1 MAAASPAKDKT
12 TAKSTDAGTST
23 QDAAEKPK
31 RESDY
36 TVLEKVALDDLDAF
50 LDSDKVRDVTD
61 VYVKIGTSRG
71 RTDKDAIGRLIGDED
86 DGTFVGLS
94 RFNERTPETK
104 TRVSRSWR

>member
-12 TAKSTDAGTST
+12 TAKSTDAGAST

-36 TVLEKVALDDLDAF
+36 TVLQKVALDDLDAY
-50 LDSDKVRDVTD
+50 LDGKLDVQD

-71 RTDKDAIGRLIGDED
+71 RTDKDAIGRLISEDD

>member
-1 MAAASPAKDKT
+1 MAAASPAKDKD
-12 TAKSTDAGTST
+12 TAKSAAGAST

-36 TVLEKVALDDLDAF
+36 TVLEKVGIEDLDAW
-50 LDSDKVRDVTD
+50 LNEHGDVGE

-71 RTDKDAIGRLIGDED
+71 RTDKDAIGRLISEDD

>member
-36 TVLEKVALDDLDAF
+36 TVLEKVGIEDLDSYMDRAGN
-50 LDSDKVRDVTD
+50 DVQE
-61 VYVKIGTSRG
+61 VYVKIGTSKG
-71 RTDKDAIGRLIGDED
+71 RTDKDAIGRLISEDD